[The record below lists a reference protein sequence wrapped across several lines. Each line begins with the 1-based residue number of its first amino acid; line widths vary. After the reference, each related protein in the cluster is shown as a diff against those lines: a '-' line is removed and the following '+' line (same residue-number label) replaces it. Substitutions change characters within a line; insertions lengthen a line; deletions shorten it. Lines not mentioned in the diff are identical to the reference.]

1 MNLARYFAMLA
12 LAGAAIHADASVIT
26 LQTGYSSA
34 GPQASADAYRDVV
47 DAALALQ
54 ATANTPGYGSKTIDN
69 YGWVTNA
76 DQFGARANFAWKSTT
91 DFGVSADKAGAW
103 SLRSGVDFDRGGAM
117 FLDGVAVAFNPNN
130 MWWAGDYA
138 NTTQTF
144 AATLNL
150 GAGNHTLTI
159 FGLEGCCDGFQ
170 QAQFRIGDGGYTTFA
185 SSDGLDAVPGDVP
198 EPATV
203 ATLGLGLGLLAVTR
217 RRKRA

>member
-1 MNLARYFAMLA
+1 MKLIPAVTVLA
-12 LAGAAIHADASVIT
+12 LAFAAVQAQASVIT
-26 LQTGYSSA
+26 LQTAYSTA
-34 GPQASADAYRDVV
+34 GAQASAEAYRDVV
-47 DAALALQ
+47 NGALALQ
-54 ATANTPGYGSKTIDN
+54 ATTNTAGYGSKTIDN

-76 DQFGARANFAWKSTT
+76 DQFGARDNFAWKSSI

-103 SLRSGVDFDRGGAM
+103 SFQAGVDFDRGGAM

-144 AATLNL
+144 AATMNL
-150 GAGNHTLTI
+150 AAGNHTLTI

-170 QAQFRIGDGGYTTFA
+170 KAQFKIGDGQYTTFA
-185 SSDGLDAVPGDVP
+185 SSDGLAAVAGDVP
-198 EPATV
+198 EPASI
-203 ATLGLGLGLLAVTR
+203 ATLGLGLGLLAVSR